1 MEKEDMHQVI
11 EYVDAIKHSR
21 RILIAL
27 VLAAAI
33 FVFGTLFYNV
43 TIGALY
49 CWITFC
55 STVLLFAWVTIL
67 AKHPK
72 DTGIIASEQDG
83 GYWLIFVIIILTAL
97 TSLFAMLYLLNSKST
112 TVNGAFVINLTQA
125 MVAVF
130 LSWLL
135 IHTLFAIRYA
145 GMYYTKALGE
155 TDESKEYR
163 RGLMFPGTDMP
174 DFLDFTYFSFTLGMS
189 FQVPD
194 VNITTSQFRRLS
206 LVHSFFSYIYSTAI
220 IAISF
225 NIISELISR

>member
-1 MEKEDMHQVI
+1 MRFI
-11 EYVDAIKHSR
+11 AYIDAIKHAK
-21 RILIAL
+21 RIFIA
-27 VLAAAI
+27 LAAAAVT
-33 FVFGTLFYNV
+33 FAAVAWFYNV
-43 TIGALY
+43 TVGALY

-55 STVLLFAWVTIL
+55 FVILLFAWVTIL

-83 GYWLIFVIIILTAL
+83 GYWLILLIIILTAL

-112 TVNGAFVINLTQA
+112 GVSGAFVVNLVQA

-145 GMYYTKALGE
+145 GMYYTEAPGTTE
-155 TDESKEYR
+155 EPKEYL

-174 DFLDFTYFSFTLGMS
+174 DFLDFAYFSFTLGMS

-225 NIISELISR
+225 NIISELISK